1 MMRVKLLDLVRQYEG
16 LKDEIGKAL
25 DEVFSSQ
32 QFVLGGK
39 VAELEGRIASFCN
52 VRHAVGVASGS
63 DALLISLMV
72 LGIGPGDEV
81 LTTPFTFFS
90 TASSIVRLGARPVFV
105 DIDPNTYNI
114 DPAAIRDAFTGRT
127 KAVLVV
133 HLFGQMCDMDAI
145 LQTAGE
151 RDVPVIEDA
160 CQAIGSSY
168 NGRRAGSLGRIGC
181 FSFFPTK
188 NLGGCGDGGMI
199 VTDDRVAAERSRMLR
214 VHGSSRRYV
223 HETVGINSR
232 LDEIQAAILSVKLT
246 HVEEWNKQRREHAA
260 YYDGALEELDGIIV
274 PHTRRNNMHTYHQYV
289 IRAAR
294 RDDLM
299 RFLRENGVECEV
311 YYPIPL
317 HLQECFAFLGG
328 KRGDYPE
335 AERAAGEV
343 LALPVYPELG
353 APEREYVVRRIRE
366 FARSRG
372 SDCDR

>member
-1 MMRVKLLDLVRQYEG
+1 MRVKLLDLVRQYEG

>member
-1 MMRVKLLDLVRQYEG
+1 MKVKLLDLVRQYKA
-16 LKDEIGKAL
+16 LKGEIGEAL

-32 QFVLGGK
+32 RFILGGK
-39 VAELEGRIASFCN
+39 VEELEERIASYCN

-81 LTTPFTFFS
+81 VTTPFTFFS
-90 TASSIVRLGARPVFV
+90 TVGSVVRLGARPVFV
-105 DIDPNTYNI
+105 DIDPTTYNI
-114 DPAAIRDAFTGRT
+114 DPAAIHSAFTGRT

-133 HLFGQMCDMDAI
+133 HLFGQMCDMDEI
-145 LQTAGE
+145 LRAAAE
-151 RDVPVIEDA
+151 RNIPVIEDA

-168 NGRRAGSLGRIGC
+168 HGRMAGSMGRIGC

-199 VTDDRVAAERSRMLR
+199 VTDDGGVAERSRILR
-214 VHGSSRRYV
+214 VHGSGRRYV

-232 LDEIQAAILSVKLT
+232 LDEMQAAILSVKLP
-246 HVEEWNKQRREHAA
+246 HLEEWNGRRRDHAA
-260 YYDGALEELDGIIV
+260 YYNEELGELDGIVV
-274 PHTRRNNMHTYHQYV
+274 PQTRRGNMHTYHQYV

-299 RFLRENGVECEV
+299 GFLRENGIGCEV

-317 HLQECFAFLGG
+317 HLQECFTFLGG
-328 KRGDYPE
+328 GRGDYPE

-353 APEREYVVRRIRE
+353 EREREYVVRRIRE
-366 FARSRG
+366 FAG
-372 SDCDR
+372 SGPGR